1 MATKSLVKLSKVM
14 FESAKVFRD
23 AWFSRQT
30 LKAKCIGN
38 DQKDQLLDFPLNFR
52 HKKAV
57 YFARDGFVAN
67 AIWLD

>member
-1 MATKSLVKLSKVM
+1 MATKSLVKLSKVIVYIP
-14 FESAKVFRD
+14 EDFRD

-30 LKAKCIGN
+30 LKTKCIGN
-38 DQKDQLLDFPLNFR
+38 DQKDQLLDFSLNFR

-57 YFARDGFVAN
+57 HFWENGFVAN